1 LLRAC
6 FTCLKVLKKRSWNWI
21 TKEVRLLVEEKK
33 QTSRILCVQD
43 KAKITTGPST
53 STHWR
58 STDAQNTVSEAHDF
72 AFRAL
77 ASLSLSEFW
86 PVSLCLCVSVSLYVL
101 ESYGIMPSF
110 TIPAMKQPEFQIVSK
125 KAKISRGTNWS
136 TDGNTAKVTI
146 SHSEFWPVSL
156 SLSLSLSGLCLSFSA
171 WILRHLHTAC
181 NVRG

>member
-1 LLRAC
+1 MNAC
-6 FTCLKVLKKRSWNWI
+6 FLQTLFFKRDFKLLLKVLKKRSWNWI

-77 ASLSLSEFW
+77 ASLSLSLSLSLSEFW
-86 PVSLCLCVSVSLYVL
+86 PVSLCVCVSVCLNL
-101 ESYGIMPSF
+101 
-110 TIPAMKQPEFQIVSK
+110 
-125 KAKISRGTNWS
+125 
-136 TDGNTAKVTI
+136 TA
-146 SHSEFWPVSL
+146 SCQAS
-156 SLSLSLSGLCLSFSA
+156 
-171 WILRHLHTAC
+171 
-181 NVRG
+181 